1 MAQRSGSGPVAGDK
15 SASRPGGQTTGK
27 TAGKLG
33 VGLDREARLG
43 ISLSG
48 TNLERAGDY
57 NQRTVLQAIRL
68 SGETSRTELA
78 AITGLTA
85 PTIANIT
92 RRLLD
97 AGLIMEAGRR
107 QGARGQPAAQLVIDP
122 AGGFSIGINIDRDHI
137 TIVSLDL
144 AGTVLT
150 RATREM
156 AFAMPDAVAAWL
168 KGEVAAIRASD
179 LIDEHRLLG
188 VGVAMPDDLGRV
200 TLPHRPADY
209 DRWNDIDV
217 TAFLAGIVP
226 WPIYVDND
234 AAAAAIGEAQF
245 GSGMV
250 LPSFFYVLVSAGLG
264 GGLVIDGN
272 YFRGAGARSGEI
284 GFMPDITP
292 RGAGRTVQ
300 DTVSLSALYDRLEA
314 GGCDVAGV
322 GGLTS
327 DDPAVTRIVTGW
339 IEDAAQT
346 LIGPLIAVSCLVD
359 PGGVLIGGRLP
370 APLVDALVDRLNG
383 MLAASALPSAA
394 RVTRAAM
401 SDDGAA
407 IGAAILPFLHH
418 VLPSDAILMQVGRTG
433 WA

>member
-1 MAQRSGSGPVAGDK
+1 MAARDGGPNS
-15 SASRPGGQTTGK
+15 SAAATTK
-27 TAGKLG
+27 PAPF
-33 VGLDREARLG
+33 DREARLG

-57 NQRTVLQAIRL
+57 NQRTVLQAIRV
-68 SGETSRTELA
+68 SGEASRTDLA

-97 AGLIMEAGRR
+97 AGLISEAGRR
-107 QGARGQPAAQLVIDP
+107 QGARGQPAAQLVINP

-150 RATREM
+150 RATCEV
-156 AFAMPDAVAAWL
+156 AFAMPDTVAAWL
-168 KGEVAAIRASD
+168 RDEMANIRASK
-179 LIDEHRLLG
+179 LIDETRMLG

-200 TLPHRPADY
+200 TLPHRPSAY
-209 DRWNDIDV
+209 ETWNDVDV
-217 TAFLAGIVP
+217 KAMVEEIVP
-226 WPIYVDND
+226 WSVHVDND

-250 LPSFFYVLVSAGLG
+250 LSSFFYVLVSAGLG

-284 GFMPDITP
+284 GFMPDMT
-292 RGAGRTVQ
+292 RRAAGQTVQ
-300 DTVSLSALYDRLEA
+300 ETVSLSALYARLDA

-322 GGLTS
+322 DALTG
-327 DDPAVTRIVTGW
+327 DDPAVRAIVERWT
-339 IEDAAQT
+339 EDAAQS
-346 LIGPLIAVSCLVD
+346 LIEPLIAVSCLVD
-359 PGGVLIGGRLP
+359 PGAVLIGGRLP
-370 APLVDALVDRLNG
+370 AGLVDALVDRLNA
-383 MLAASALPSAA
+383 MLADTALPSPA
-394 RVTRAAM
+394 RVMRAAM
-401 SDDGAA
+401 SDDAPA
-407 IGAAILPFLHH
+407 IGAAILPFLDHI
-418 VLPSDAILMQVGRTG
+418 LPSEAILMQVGRAGRTD
-433 WA
+433 